1 MNEEEYFE
9 QLCSNSVDGTL
20 TDSEKQKLEEHLAD
34 CPSCAALKEDL
45 EQMHSM
51 LAVDETEPPAGLHD
65 SIMERLRQEET
76 VRVVAPQKP
85 MRRLPV
91 FTMVAAAAV
100 VVLVVLGGGLMPAF
114 STVGS
119 GSTAAAD
126 SASADAGDCTADG
139 GMQDEIEQSVQR
151 NTDTSNSGASN
162 ASVQQSGTAS
172 QSANGSAYSGQND
185 TGEDSAAN
193 AQSDAGV
200 DAEQYADNDQ
210 SIAAPEPII
219 EKSVQVQTSPVLT
232 LPQSLHGTHTAY
244 CYVAIGGSSLPD
256 IDGELLAQ
264 ENGVSWFRLDNS
276 METLEKTLQAAEQ
289 AGCTVTAYDKVDLTI
304 DSHADSW
311 ILAVVTG

>member
-20 TDSEKQKLEEHLAD
+20 TDSEKQKLEEHLAE

-119 GSTAAAD
+119 GSTTAAD
-126 SASADAGDCTADG
+126 SASADAGDGTADG

-151 NTDTSNSGASN
+151 NTDTSDSGASN

-200 DAEQYADNDQ
+200 MLSSMQTTISRSQRLSRLLRSRYRCRPVRCSRSRKACTAHTPRTAMWP
-210 SIAAPEPII
+210 SAAAACRILMV
-219 EKSVQVQTSPVLT
+219 SCSRRR
-232 LPQSLHGTHTAY
+232 TAFR
-244 CYVAIGGSSLPD
+244 GSGWTTVWKRSK
-256 IDGELLAQ
+256 
-264 ENGVSWFRLDNS
+264 RL
-276 METLEKTLQAAEQ
+276 
-289 AGCTVTAYDKVDLTI
+289 CR
-304 DSHADSW
+304 
-311 ILAVVTG
+311 

>member
-1 MNEEEYFE
+1 
-9 QLCSNSVDGTL
+9 
-20 TDSEKQKLEEHLAD
+20 
-34 CPSCAALKEDL
+34 
-45 EQMHSM
+45 MHSM

-126 SASADAGDCTADG
+126 SASADAGDCTANG

-151 NTDTSNSGASN
+151 NTDTSDSGASN

-172 QSANGSAYSGQND
+172 QSTNGSAYSGQND

-219 EKSVQVQTSPVLT
+219 EKSVQVQTGPVLT
-232 LPQSLHGTHTAY
+232 LPQSLHGAHTAY
-244 CYVAIGGSSLPD
+244 CYVAVGGSSLPD

-276 METLEKTLQAAEQ
+276 METLEKTLQAVEQ

>member
-1 MNEEEYFE
+1 MN
-9 QLCSNSVDGTL
+9 
-20 TDSEKQKLEEHLAD
+20 
-34 CPSCAALKEDL
+34 
-45 EQMHSM
+45 
-51 LAVDETEPPAGLHD
+51 
-65 SIMERLRQEET
+65 
-76 VRVVAPQKP
+76 
-85 MRRLPV
+85 
-91 FTMVAAAAV
+91 
-100 VVLVVLGGGLMPAF
+100 
-114 STVGS
+114 
-119 GSTAAAD
+119 
-126 SASADAGDCTADG
+126 G

-151 NTDTSNSGASN
+151 NTDTSDSGASN

-219 EKSVQVQTSPVLT
+219 EKSVQVQTGPVLT

-276 METLEKTLQAAEQ
+276 METLEKTLQIVER

>member
-20 TDSEKQKLEEHLAD
+20 TDSEKQKLEEHLAE

-45 EQMHSM
+45 KQMHSM

-85 MRRLPV
+85 MRRLPA

-126 SASADAGDCTADG
+126 SASADAGDGTADG
-139 GMQDEIEQSVQR
+139 GMQDEIEQSVR
-151 NTDTSNSGASN
+151 ENADASSGGASN
-162 ASVQQSGTAS
+162 SSVQQSGTAS
-172 QSANGSAYSGQND
+172 QSTNGSAYSGQND

-193 AQSDAGV
+193 TQSDAGI
-200 DAEQYADNDQ
+200 DARA
-210 SIAAPEPII
+210 SM
-219 EKSVQVQTSPVLT
+219 QT
-232 LPQSLHGTHTAY
+232 
-244 CYVAIGGSSLPD
+244 AIGRSQLPSRLLRSRYRHRCRPVRCSRCRKACTAHTPRTAMWPSAAAACRILMVSCSRRRTAFRGSGWTTVWKRSK
-256 IDGELLAQ
+256 
-264 ENGVSWFRLDNS
+264 RLCR
-276 METLEKTLQAAEQ
+276 Q
-289 AGCTVTAYDKVDLTI
+289 
-304 DSHADSW
+304 
-311 ILAVVTG
+311 

>member
-20 TDSEKQKLEEHLAD
+20 TDSEKQKLEEHLAE

-126 SASADAGDCTADG
+126 SASADAGDGTADG
-139 GMQDEIEQSVQR
+139 GMQDEIEQSVR
-151 NTDTSNSGASN
+151 ENADASSDGASN
-162 ASVQQSGTAS
+162 SSVQQSGTAS
-172 QSANGSAYSGQND
+172 QSTNGSEYSGQND

-193 AQSDAGV
+193 TQSDAGI
-200 DAEQYADNDQ
+200 DAEQYARQ
-210 SIAAPEPII
+210 R
-219 EKSVQVQTSPVLT
+219 SVDRSSRASHGGAGTGARLQTRPVLT
-232 LPQSLHGTHTAY
+232 LSAKACTAHTPRTAMWPSAAAACRILMVSCSRRRTAFRGSGWTTVWNARKDSADSRTGRLHGD
-244 CYVAIGGSSLPD
+244 CL
-256 IDGELLAQ
+256 
-264 ENGVSWFRLDNS
+264 
-276 METLEKTLQAAEQ
+276 
-289 AGCTVTAYDKVDLTI
+289 
-304 DSHADSW
+304 
-311 ILAVVTG
+311 